1 MNNIKSKYQIL
12 LNKKN
17 IKPITCLTAY
27 TISIAKI
34 IDGKVDLVL
43 VGDSLGTVLYGMKN
57 TQSVTL
63 QMIKEH
69 GKVVAKN
76 IKKSLC
82 IIDMPFNTYNSKYT
96 ALKNAKEIIEYT
108 KCNFLKL
115 ETDEQN
121 IEIIKHLTDNGINV
135 VGHIGINPQKFKNF
149 SKIKSVGKTEKENKS
164 LMSQAINLE
173 RAGAKF
179 IVLECVKQDLA
190 KKITSA
196 INIPTIGIGSSKYC
210 DGQVVVINDI
220 LNIDSSFKK
229 PRFIKQYM
237 NLKKA
242 ISDAV
247 DNYAKDVKDKKFP
260 SKKHS
265 YL

>member
-69 GKVVAKN
+69 GKAVAKN

-82 IIDMPFNTYNSKYT
+82 IIDMPFNTYNS
-96 ALKNAKEIIEYT
+96 IIAIW
-108 KCNFLKL
+108 N
-115 ETDEQN
+115 
-121 IEIIKHLTDNGINV
+121 IIK
-135 VGHIGINPQKFKNF
+135 F
-149 SKIKSVGKTEKENKS
+149 
-164 LMSQAINLE
+164 
-173 RAGAKF
+173 KF
-179 IVLECVKQDLA
+179 I
-190 KKITSA
+190 
-196 INIPTIGIGSSKYC
+196 
-210 DGQVVVINDI
+210 
-220 LNIDSSFKK
+220 
-229 PRFIKQYM
+229 
-237 NLKKA
+237 
-242 ISDAV
+242 
-247 DNYAKDVKDKKFP
+247 
-260 SKKHS
+260 
-265 YL
+265 

>member
-34 IDGKVDLVL
+34 IDGKVDLVFSW
-43 VGDSLGTVLYGMKN
+43 GSLGTVLYGMKN

-108 KCNFLKL
+108 
-115 ETDEQN
+115 
-121 IEIIKHLTDNGINV
+121 NV
-135 VGHIGINPQKFKNF
+135 IF
-149 SKIKSVGKTEKENKS
+149 
-164 LMSQAINLE
+164 
-173 RAGAKF
+173 
-179 IVLECVKQDLA
+179 
-190 KKITSA
+190 
-196 INIPTIGIGSSKYC
+196 
-210 DGQVVVINDI
+210 
-220 LNIDSSFKK
+220 
-229 PRFIKQYM
+229 
-237 NLKKA
+237 
-242 ISDAV
+242 
-247 DNYAKDVKDKKFP
+247 
-260 SKKHS
+260 
-265 YL
+265 